1 MTAIKHHPAGRGYVA
16 PSTNRV
22 GDPFMAAQTI
32 SYTIGDRLYLNIT
45 DRCTLECAFCPKH
58 NGSNQ
63 VHDYDLSL
71 DHRPSQDEIIEA
83 IGNPADY
90 AEVVFCGFGEPT
102 LRLKVL
108 LKTAQY
114 IKSGGGRVRINT
126 DGLANLVNKR
136 NVLPELAQCIDAV
149 SISMNAQ
156 DESVYRRHCLPA
168 LPGSYAAMLDFLAA
182 APRYIDEVTAT
193 AIDGLDGVDI
203 AACEAM
209 AGERGVAFRRREL
222 NVVG

>member
-1 MTAIKHHPAGRGYVA
+1 MIKPALIGARYLA
-16 PSTNRV
+16 PWQSVPQRSLKTV
-22 GDPFMAAQTI
+22 QTT

-58 NGSNQ
+58 NGSYR

-71 DHRPSQDEIIEA
+71 DHRPSQDEIIRA

-90 AEVVFCGFGEPT
+90 SAVVFCGFGEPT

-126 DGLANLVNKR
+126 DGLANLVHKR
-136 NVLPELAQCIDAV
+136 NVLPELAECVDAL

-156 DESVYRRHCLPA
+156 DEAVYRRHCLPA

-182 APRYIDEVTAT
+182 APSYIDEVTAT

-203 AACEAM
+203 SACEAM
-209 AGERGVAFRRREL
+209 ARDLGVAFRRREL
-222 NVVG
+222 DVVG